1 MDTSASNRR
10 LRVLLTAIGTKTLIP
25 QPDFQRRLV
34 WTNKDKIEFIK
45 TVLEGYPF
53 PEIYIAAGKVDPK
66 TGEGAEV
73 LVDGQQR
80 ITTLYQYF
88 KGSPDIKL
96 GGSLPAYADLEET
109 NKIAFLEYKVVVRDM
124 GNMPIEH
131 IKEVFKRINS
141 TSYGLNAMEL
151 HNSRFAGEFKQ
162 FAESV
167 SREEFFERNRLF
179 TSTDIKRMNDVRY
192 CPGLIISIMSAY
204 FNRDKELEEYLEK
217 YNEEFPERDRL
228 QGEVSEVLGFI
239 DRLNFNGGSRAF
251 KKADFYTLF
260 VEVHRALV
268 KNGLALD
275 ASELRQR
282 LDSFYERVE
291 RAASG
296 EASDDKDAQEYYSSA
311 LQASNDR
318 SSRIARGKLVYALFE
333 GPSI

>member
-10 LRVLLTAIGTKTLIP
+10 LRVLLTGIGNKTLIP

-53 PEIYIAAGKVDPK
+53 PEIYIAAGKVDTK
-66 TGEGAEV
+66 TGEGSEV

-88 KGSPDIKL
+88 KASPDIRL
-96 GGSLPAYADLEET
+96 GSSLPAYSDLDED
-109 NKIAFLEYKVVVRDM
+109 KQIAFLEYKVVIRDM

-151 HNSRFAGEFKQ
+151 HNSRFGGEFKQ
-162 FAESV
+162 FAEEISKAEV
-167 SREEFFERNRLF
+167 FERNRVF
-179 TSTDIKRMNDVRY
+179 TSTDIKRMNDVKF
-192 CPGLIISIMSAY
+192 CLGLIITIMTTY
-204 FNRDKELEEYLEK
+204 FNRDKELELYLEK
-217 YNEEFPERDRL
+217 FNEEFPEKDRIYT
-228 QGEVSEVLGFI
+228 EISAVFEFI
-239 DRLNFNGGSRAF
+239 DRLNFDSNSRAF

-260 VEVHRALV
+260 VEIHRAIV
-268 KNGLALD
+268 KSGL
-275 ASELRQR
+275 SINVSVLRER
-282 LDSFYERVE
+282 LDDFYGRVD
-291 RAASG
+291 RAAAG
-296 EASDDKDAQEYYSSA
+296 ELGDDKQAHEYYNSA

-318 SSRIARGKLVYALFE
+318 SSRITRSKAIYELIQE
-333 GPSI
+333 SEN